1 MKTQHVLSLAAP
13 LLLLSA
19 CATTPGRP
27 ALSEFPDIPMV
38 ESMAYSPE
46 RSTIIESP
54 KVKAA
59 RFVYKGRIEP
69 ESLGNEMRK
78 GLEANGWKT
87 VSSTTASRGSITQI
101 YEKGSSTTQVLIW
114 EGSWNTY
121 LEVTTARVNDGT
133 IPVAPVTA
141 PAPGPG
147 AAQVLK

>member
-1 MKTQHVLSLAAP
+1 
-13 LLLLSA
+13 
-19 CATTPGRP
+19 
-27 ALSEFPDIPMV
+27 
-38 ESMAYSPE
+38 
-46 RSTIIESP
+46 
-54 KVKAA
+54 
-59 RFVYKGRIEP
+59 
-69 ESLGNEMRK
+69 MRK

-133 IPVAPVTA
+133 IPLAPVTA